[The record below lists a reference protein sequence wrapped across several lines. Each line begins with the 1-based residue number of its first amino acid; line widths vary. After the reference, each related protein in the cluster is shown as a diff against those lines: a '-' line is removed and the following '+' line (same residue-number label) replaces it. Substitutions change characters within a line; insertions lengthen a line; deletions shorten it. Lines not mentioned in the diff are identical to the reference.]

1 MSVDSIIR
9 AFALA
14 TSLFAA
20 SATLAHAG
28 PLSNV
33 ATVEQ
38 EGRGNAGA
46 ITQTGNANDAS
57 LYQFGYNNTGTINQ
71 TGNGNAACLIQYG
84 AGQSGVLTQSGDN
97 QNLGVLQTG
106 AYGTRFFSAD
116 QCERRAAR
124 RAAAAAAAQARVNRS
139 GLRR

>member
-1 MSVDSIIR
+1 MSAVSIMR
-9 AFALA
+9 TFAVA
-14 TSLFAA
+14 TGLLVG
-20 SATLAHAG
+20 SATLAQAG
-28 PLSNV
+28 PLSNL

-38 EGRGNAGA
+38 QGGGNAGA
-46 ITQTGNANDAS
+46 ITQTGSANDAG

-71 TGNGNAACLIQYG
+71 SGNGNAACLIQYG

-116 QCERRAAR
+116 QCARRAAR

-139 GLRR
+139 RR